1 MNGAVQR
8 IGGFFKRLAPGRV
21 MLLVISGIVLAVLFV
36 GLGLFRRAPGKESAL
51 SRRDGRPKD
60 FEVSLE
66 DSRKVAG
73 FVESYG
79 REIDDAR
86 KELRAREE
94 ELKGLREKQQKYDTV
109 LEAILEELSA
119 RKREGLE
126 STRRKE
132 TDLKEDRKVFE
143 DPEAE
148 DESTVEPPARI
159 QKITLASGKKEA
171 ERRRKKDE
179 LHIPAGSFAEAT
191 LLTGVYAP
199 TEGSALPVTLRLD
212 LSLIGPNRSR
222 IPVQEAFLIG
232 KATGE
237 ANSRRVVIQI
247 SKLSYVKST
256 GETIEVPLNGY
267 VADDDG
273 VMGLSGQYVWRVNE
287 TAGLA
292 ILAGGLSAVGD
303 AVAQAETVAQTTPLG
318 GTTRTVTGDVG
329 KFSLFRGGSRA
340 AEALEA
346 MVLRRLDE
354 VVPAIYVA
362 NGKKLTVVLLDG
374 VTLPGLLVD
383 EVSHETRKNPY
394 SGLDLDR

>member
-1 MNGAVQR
+1 MLTKIAA
-8 IGGFFKRLAPGRV
+8 FFKRLAPGRV
-21 MLLVISGIVLAVLFV
+21 MLLAISGIVLAVLFV
-36 GLGLFRRAPGKESAL
+36 GLGLFRGGKTASKDGPA
-51 SRRDGRPKD
+51 SRRDGRSRD
-60 FEVSLE
+60 FEVAVD

-79 REIDDAR
+79 REIDDAK
-86 KELRAREE
+86 KELKEREAELQKLRA
-94 ELKGLREKQQKYDTV
+94 KQEKYDTV
-109 LEAILEELSA
+109 LQAILEELSA
-119 RKREGLE
+119 RKREELD
-126 STRRKE
+126 SRRKE
-132 TDLKEDRKVFE
+132 TDRTEERKVFV
-143 DPEAE
+143 DPENAE
-148 DESTVEPPARI
+148 ESTPEPLARI

-171 ERRRKKDE
+171 ERRKKKNE

-212 LSLIGPNRSR
+212 LSLVGPNRSR
-222 IPVQEAFLIG
+222 IPIQEAFLIG
-232 KATGE
+232 KAMGE

-247 SKLSYVKST
+247 SKLSYVKTT

-273 VMGLSGQYVWRVNE
+273 VMGLGGQYVWRVNE

-303 AVAQAETVAQTTPLG
+303 AAAQAETVTEKTPLG
-318 GTTRTVTGDVG
+318 GATRTVTGDVG

-346 MVLRRLDE
+346 MVVRRLDE

-383 EVSHETRKNPY
+383 EVSHESDKNPY

>member
-1 MNGAVQR
+1 MKIV
-8 IGGFFKRLAPGRV
+8 GFFKRLAPGRV
-21 MLLVISGIVLAVLFV
+21 MLLAISGIVLAVLFV
-36 GLGLFRRAPGKESAL
+36 GLGLFRRPQPKDTSS
-51 SRRDGRPKD
+51 SRRESRSRD
-60 FEVSLE
+60 FEVALD
-66 DSRKVAG
+66 DSRKVTG

-79 REIDDAR
+79 QDIEDAR
-86 KELRAREE
+86 KELREREE
-94 ELKGLREKQQKYDTV
+94 ELARLRAKQEKYDTV
-109 LEAILEELSA
+109 LEAILEELAA
-119 RKREGLE
+119 RKREELE
-126 STRRKE
+126 STRKKE
-132 TDLKEDRKVFE
+132 SDRTEDRKVFQ
-143 DPEAE
+143 DPDARE
-148 DESTVEPPARI
+148 DESMVEPPARI
-159 QKITLASGKKEA
+159 QKITLVSGKKEA
-171 ERRRKKDE
+171 ERRKKKNE

-191 LLTGVYAP
+191 LLTGVFAP

-212 LSLIGPNRSR
+212 LSLTGPNRSR

-237 ANSRRVVIQI
+237 ANSRRVVIQV
-247 SKLSYVKST
+247 SKLSYVKAT

-273 VMGLSGQYVWRVNE
+273 VMGLAGQYVWRVNE

-303 AVAQAETVAQTTPLG
+303 AAAQAETVTQTTPLG
-318 GTTRTVTGDVG
+318 GATKAVTGDVG

-346 MVLRRLDE
+346 MVVRRLDE

-374 VTLPGLLVD
+374 VTLPGLLTD
-383 EVSHETRKNPY
+383 EVSNESGKNPY